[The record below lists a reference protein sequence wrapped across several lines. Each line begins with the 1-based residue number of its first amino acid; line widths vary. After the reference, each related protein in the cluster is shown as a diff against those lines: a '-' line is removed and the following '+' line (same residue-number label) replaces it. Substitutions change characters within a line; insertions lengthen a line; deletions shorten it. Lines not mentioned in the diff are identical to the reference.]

1 MTYLERQSDFA
12 DNKSRMKPEAYLE
25 LVKHPRQS
33 IFAKIVNDFLAP
45 ISRWLFLQQ
54 NAIVDCFN
62 FGQFVD
68 LGKVYTILS
77 PKPIEAKWETRSA
90 KDLESQQPGSQIIF
104 TSQPT

>member
-54 NAIVDCFN
+54 NAIVD
-62 FGQFVD
+62 

>member
-45 ISRWLFLQQ
+45 ISR
-54 NAIVDCFN
+54 
-62 FGQFVD
+62 
-68 LGKVYTILS
+68 
-77 PKPIEAKWETRSA
+77 
-90 KDLESQQPGSQIIF
+90 
-104 TSQPT
+104 